1 MEKTIGAFEARRN
14 FGKLIEEAFYK
25 KDSFI
30 IERSGRAMAVIISIE
45 DYQKW
50 QRLAK
55 EQVFSMMEA
64 VQKRNERVPAREL
77 ERDVR
82 EALKSL
88 RQEHRGHKSSRE

>member
-14 FGKLIEEAFYK
+14 LGKLIEEAFYK
-25 KDSFI
+25 KDSII
-30 IERSGRAMAVIISIE
+30 IERSGRAMAVLISIE

-55 EQVFSMMEA
+55 EQAFAMIEA
-64 VQKRNERVPAREL
+64 AQKRNEQVPPAEL

-82 EALKSL
+82 ESLKTL
-88 RQEHRGHKSSRE
+88 RQERRNRKSSHE

>member
-14 FGKLIEEAFYK
+14 LGKLIEEAFYK

-30 IERSGRAMAVIISIE
+30 IERSGRAMAVIVSIE

-50 QRLAK
+50 QRVAK
-55 EQVFSMMEA
+55 EQALSMIEA
-64 VQKRNERVPAREL
+64 AQKRNEQVPASEL

-82 EALKSL
+82 ESLKTL
-88 RQEHRGHKSSRE
+88 RQERGSNKSPRR